1 MNTISQK
8 IISIILYTFP
18 LKAAIPFGYLLFY
31 KFSFLK
37 ILLLITL
44 PIALLEKYLPF
55 GNFLLF
61 ILIFLGIVRN
71 LKLPYFI
78 RFNACQSLLLNIALI
93 IISYFMR
100 IFPLPELGYFIFI
113 SMLSVFIFSI
123 IQCIYGIEPE
133 IPLISKS
140 VRMQI

>member
-1 MNTISQK
+1 M
-8 IISIILYTFP
+8 YTFP

-93 IISYFMR
+93 IISYFIR

>member
-1 MNTISQK
+1 
-8 IISIILYTFP
+8 LYTFP

>member
-1 MNTISQK
+1 M
-8 IISIILYTFP
+8 YTFP

-100 IFPLPELGYFIFI
+100 IFPLPELGSVIFI
-113 SMLSVFIFSI
+113 STLSVFIFSI

-140 VRMQI
+140 VRMQV